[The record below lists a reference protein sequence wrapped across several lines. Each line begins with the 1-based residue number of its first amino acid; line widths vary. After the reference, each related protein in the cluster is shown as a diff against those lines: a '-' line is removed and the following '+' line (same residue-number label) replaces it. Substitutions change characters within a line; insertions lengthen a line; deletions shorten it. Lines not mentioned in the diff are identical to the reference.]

1 MKEIERIG
9 LEIEQLLKQV
19 PGATDIVADRIV
31 GKPYI
36 QIDIDRDRIGRY
48 GVNIRDVQDVIET
61 AIGGM
66 LHAARTV
73 LQDVARIQEYGGEL
87 HDDERLR

>member
-1 MKEIERIG
+1 MRTELDSVIR
-9 LEIEQLLKQV
+9 QLQTMEE
-19 PGATDIVADRIV
+19 AE
-31 GKPYI
+31 
-36 QIDIDRDRIGRY
+36 
-48 GVNIRDVQDVIET
+48 GVET